1 VVSSDR
7 SFFWG
12 PLRLAADTLSIMIPR
27 GKDWFH
33 HVLIVALCLAAVLI
47 WTAAGTIFDRPA
59 LDETAQTDD

>member
-1 VVSSDR
+1 
-7 SFFWG
+7 
-12 PLRLAADTLSIMIPR
+12 MIPR

-59 LDETAQTDD
+59 LDEAAQTDD